1 MKTRFLASAAALALL
16 SGAASAQDLKF
27 PVGEGAFNWDS
38 YKAFD
43 EAYNLDGQEI
53 SIFGPWRGEDQVLV
67 EAMLAYF
74 TAASGVKVN
83 YSSSEGYEQQIV
95 IDAEAGSPP
104 DVAVLPQPG
113 LIADLAA
120 KGHILPLGDET
131 SKWLADNYGA
141 GPSWAALGTY
151 KGADGNPAL
160 FAFPYK
166 ADVKSLVW
174 YSPDNFAD
182 AGYEVPTTMEDLL
195 ALTDK
200 IVADGGTP
208 WCIGLGSGG
217 ATGWPATDWIEDIM
231 LRTQSPET
239 YDKWVTNEL
248 PFNSPEVVA
257 AIETFG
263 TFAKTD
269 ANVAGGAAAVASTDF
284 RDSPKGLFTSPPQC
298 YMHHQAS
305 FIPSFFPEGTKLGT
319 DADFFYFPAFAGKDL
334 GQPVLGAGTL
344 AFIMKESEG
353 ARAFIEFLKTPIAHE
368 VWMAQTGFVT
378 PYKAVNVDL
387 YGSAALKKQGEILA
401 NATTF
406 RFDASDLMPGAV
418 GAGSFWTGMVDFV
431 GGKSAQEVADA
442 IQASWPK

>member
-1 MKTRFLASAAALALL
+1 MKTKLLVSAAALALGTG
-16 SGAASAQDLKF
+16 GALAQDLKF
-27 PVGEGAFNWDS
+27 PVGEGAFNWAS
-38 YKAFD
+38 YTAFD
-43 EAYNLDGQEI
+43 EANNLEGQTLT
-53 SIFGPWRGEDQVLV
+53 IFGPWRGEDQVLV
-67 EAMLAYF
+67 ESMLAYYS
-74 TAASGVKVN
+74 AATGVTVS
-83 YSSSEGYEQQIV
+83 YSSSEGYEQQLI

-113 LIADLAA
+113 LISDLA
-120 KGHILPLGDET
+120 KRGFITPLPAEDT
-131 SKWLADNYGA
+131 AWLTENYGA
-141 GPSWAALGTY
+141 GSSWAALGTY
-151 KGADGNPAL
+151 PGKDGTPAL
-160 FAFPYK
+160 YAFPYK

-182 AGYEVPTTMEDLL
+182 AGYAVPATMEELM

-217 ATGWPATDWIEDIM
+217 ATGWPATDWVEDMM

-239 YDKWVTNEL
+239 YDKWVSNEL
-248 PFNSPEVVA
+248 PFNSPEVVG
-257 AIETFG
+257 AIEAFG
-263 TFAKTD
+263 TFAKND
-269 ANVAGGAAAVASTDF
+269 AYVAGGAAAVASTDF
-284 RDSPKGLFTSPPQC
+284 RDSPKGLFSSPPQC
-298 YMHHQAS
+298 YMHRQAS
-305 FIPSFFPEGTKLGT
+305 FIPSFFPEGTELGT
-319 DADFFYFPAFAGKDL
+319 DADFFYFPAYAEKDL

-344 AFIMKESEG
+344 AFIMKDSP
-353 ARAFIEFLKTPIAHE
+353 AAQAFIEFLKTPIAHE

-378 PYKAVNVDL
+378 PHTGVNKDL

-406 RFDASDLMPGAV
+406 RFDGSDLMPGAV

-431 GGKSAQEVADA
+431 GGKSAQEAADA

>member
-1 MKTRFLASAAALALL
+1 MKTKLLVSAAALAL
-16 SGAASAQDLKF
+16 GAGGAMAQDLKF
-27 PVGEGAFNWDS
+27 PVGEGAFNWAS
-38 YKAFD
+38 YTAFD
-43 EAYNLDGQEI
+43 EANNLEGQTLT
-53 SIFGPWRGEDQVLV
+53 IFGPWRGEDQVLV
-67 EAMLAYF
+67 ESMLAYYS
-74 TAASGVKVN
+74 AATGVTVS
-83 YSSSEGYEQQIV
+83 YSSSEGYEQQLI

-113 LIADLAA
+113 LIADLA
-120 KGHILPLGDET
+120 KRGFITPLPADDT
-131 SKWLADNYGA
+131 AWLTENYGA
-141 GPSWAALGTY
+141 GSSWAALGTY
-151 KGADGNPAL
+151 PGPDGTPAL
-160 FAFPYK
+160 YAFPYK

-182 AGYEVPTTMEDLL
+182 AGYAVPTTMEELK

-217 ATGWPATDWIEDIM
+217 ATGWPATDWVEDMM

-239 YDKWVTNEL
+239 YDKWVSNEL

-257 AIETFG
+257 AIDEFG
-263 TFAKTD
+263 YFAKND
-269 ANVAGGAAAVASTDF
+269 AYVAGGAAAVASTDF
-284 RDSPKGLFTSPPQC
+284 RDSPKGLFSSPPQC
-298 YMHHQAS
+298 YMHRQAS
-305 FIPSFFPEGTKLGT
+305 FIPSFFPEGTELGT
-319 DADFFYFPAFAGKDL
+319 DADFFYFPAYAEKDL

-344 AFIMKESEG
+344 AFIMKDSP
-353 ARAFIEFLKTPIAHE
+353 AAQSFIAFLKTPIAHE

-378 PYKAVNVDL
+378 PFTAVNKDL

-406 RFDASDLMPGAV
+406 RFDGSDLMPGAV

-431 GGKSAQEVADA
+431 GGKSAQEAADA